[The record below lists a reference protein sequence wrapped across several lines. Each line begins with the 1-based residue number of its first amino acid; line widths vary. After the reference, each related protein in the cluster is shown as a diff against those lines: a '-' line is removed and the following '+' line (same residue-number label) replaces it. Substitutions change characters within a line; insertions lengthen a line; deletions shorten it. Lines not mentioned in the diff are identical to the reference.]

1 MPQTLDQLQVRT
13 TFYDPIEMEL
23 DLFGDLGGPAEEEQ
37 QLAMAG
43 IFSAHQ
49 ATLPN
54 EVLTITPLL

>member
-1 MPQTLDQLQVRT
+1 
-13 TFYDPIEMEL
+13 MEL

-54 EVLTITPLL
+54 EE